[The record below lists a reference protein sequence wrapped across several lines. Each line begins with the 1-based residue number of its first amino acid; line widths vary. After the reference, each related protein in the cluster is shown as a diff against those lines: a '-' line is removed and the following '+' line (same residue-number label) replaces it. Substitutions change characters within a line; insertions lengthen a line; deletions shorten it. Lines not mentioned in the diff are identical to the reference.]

1 VEQYYR
7 ERGEYKEG
15 IVEIFDA
22 LAAFALDRSLKS
34 VAETERKK
42 EVLDYIQKAD
52 AINQRNEYTWLI
64 KGFFELAFG
73 NLSSLHLASWQYL
86 TGNID
91 NAEYSLKNVYDR
103 ATAKPAAHR
112 ADKLQ
117 SSHDK
122 KIFLFGSLLGLVH
135 SSS

>member
-1 VEQYYR
+1 LVAFIFSCVVAVEQYYR

-22 LAAFALDRSLKS
+22 LAAYALDRSLKS
-34 VAETERKK
+34 IGEIERKK

-73 NLSSLHLASWQYL
+73 SPLFYL
-86 TGNID
+86 
-91 NAEYSLKNVYDR
+91 LKFDDSR
-103 ATAKPAAHR
+103 KHR
-112 ADKLQ
+112 
-117 SSHDK
+117 
-122 KIFLFGSLLGLVH
+122 
-135 SSS
+135 